1 MQGLELGILTTAANV
16 NEIANL
22 EAVLDKVELPA
33 NTPLYGDKG
42 YQSDKKNLL
51 IKKKKRRNRILK
63 KAKKNNPLTE
73 LELNCNK
80 LVGQTR
86 FKVERCFGSI
96 KRWLNGGVARY
107 RGLEKMHT

>member
-1 MQGLELGILTTAANV
+1 MRYGFKKQAVTDEQGLVLGILTTAANV

-42 YQSDKKNLL
+42 YQSEKKNLL

-80 LVGQTR
+80 L
-86 FKVERCFGSI
+86 E
-96 KRWLNGGVARY
+96 
-107 RGLEKMHT
+107 